1 MIFKNRQDAGKQ
13 LSEKLAQYKN
23 NSNTIVL
30 GLPRGGVVVAFEI
43 AQALHLPMDIIV
55 PRKIGAPGNPEL
67 AIGAIT
73 EDGEG
78 IFDERMILDYGVS
91 QDYLTKEIQKEKQ
104 EALRRLKL
112 YRGTRSPLHL
122 KNKIALLVDDG
133 IATGATMRA
142 AIKSAKA
149 KDASKIIVAI
159 PTAANDSLEKI
170 KKEADEVLCL
180 DAPPLFFAIGE
191 FYQDFPQIEDKEV
204 IDLMSQAKRP

>member
-1 MIFKNRQDAGKQ
+1 MIFKDRQDAGKQ
-13 LSEKLAQYKN
+13 LSEKLAHYKDN
-23 NSNTIVL
+23 PNTIVL

-73 EDGEG
+73 EDGES
-78 IFDERMILDYGVS
+78 IFDERMILDYGIS
-91 QDYLTKEIQKEKQ
+91 QDYLANERQKEKQ
-104 EALRRLKL
+104 EALRRLHL
-112 YRGTRSPLHL
+112 YRGTRPPLRL
-122 KNKIALLVDDG
+122 ENKIAILVDDG

-149 KDASKIIVAI
+149 KGSLKIIVAI
-159 PTAANDSLEKI
+159 PTAAKDSLEKI
-170 KKEADEVLCL
+170 KKEANEILCL
-180 DAPPLFFAIGE
+180 DTPPLFFAIGE

-204 IDLMSQAKRP
+204 IDLMGQAKNP

>member
-1 MIFKNRQDAGKQ
+1 MTFKNRQDAGKQ